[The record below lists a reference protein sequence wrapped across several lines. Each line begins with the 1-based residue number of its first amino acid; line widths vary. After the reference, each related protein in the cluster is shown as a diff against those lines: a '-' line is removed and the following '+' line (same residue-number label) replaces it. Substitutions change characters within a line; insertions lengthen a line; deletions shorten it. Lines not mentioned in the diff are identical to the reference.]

1 MTNGG
6 RKEKG
11 RGREAAGGTVIYYSL
26 GKMQCQEV

>member
-11 RGREAAGGTVIYYSL
+11 RGREAAGGNSDLLFT